1 MVSSLKGY
9 PKQNANRLGHLVLL
23 WQAAQPSF
31 FSSKVVSLKMRAPK
45 IAWLWSWD
53 LKATGCWVSPCHF
66 QESPLKNLPQKYRI
80 QTTGLGKS
88 AGNPGIL
95 NVSSICWGW
104 RLPPLRWCDTPQVDG
119 VKFGMHRQGPL
130 MDHKETARAPG
141 VSRGLGGWALGKSIS
156 VNWSGF
162 SPTSPANGWRMVV
175 MCAHRYINIFSNPGV

>member
-1 MVSSLKGY
+1 MLGFSLSFSGKSTQ
-9 PKQNANRLGHLVLL
+9 K
-23 WQAAQPSF
+23 PS
-31 FSSKVVSLKMRAPK
+31 
-45 IAWLWSWD
+45 
-53 LKATGCWVSPCHF
+53 
-66 QESPLKNLPQKYRI
+66 QKYRI

-162 SPTSPANGWRMVV
+162 SQHHPRMVGEWLWCV
-175 MCAHRYINIFSNPGV
+175 HIDILIYSVILEYNLWHFSIFNYFQRFRSHLNFP